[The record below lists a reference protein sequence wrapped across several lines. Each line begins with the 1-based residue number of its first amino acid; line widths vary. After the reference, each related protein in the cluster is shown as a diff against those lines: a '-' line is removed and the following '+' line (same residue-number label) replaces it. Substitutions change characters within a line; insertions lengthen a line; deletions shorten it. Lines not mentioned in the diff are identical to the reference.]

1 MTDKPKIGLALSG
14 GVGYCLAHIGVIKAL
29 EQRGL
34 EADVVAGTSGG
45 ALIGCLY
52 ASGLRSDRLEQI
64 AREISWT
71 KLMSP
76 TMVFR
81 EKGLLSSEPI
91 EKLVDQ
97 LIGTKRRFNEMKL
110 PLSVT
115 AVDLISG
122 KAINFPNHP
131 DDLIAPA
138 VRASCSVPIV
148 YAPLKMGNWL
158 LSDGGILDP
167 LPMEPLK
174 RFKPDVT
181 IAVSFMPGQF
191 EPNSLFEIGVRS
203 MEIANIKESQL
214 SHKEA
219 DILIELQTGQ
229 VSSWDLKSA
238 LSLIELGQKAAEKAL
253 EASKEKLSAQKPF
266 WFDMINNKW
275 GSGS

>member
-1 MTDKPKIGLALSG
+1 MTDKLKIGLALSG

-29 EQRGL
+29 ELRGL

-52 ASGLRSDRLEQI
+52 ASGLRSDRLEEI
-64 AREISWT
+64 ARQISWT

-115 AVDLISG
+115 AVDLITG
-122 KAINFPNHP
+122 KAVNFPNHS
-131 DDLIAPA
+131 DDLVAPT

-148 YAPLKMGNWL
+148 YAPLKMGDWL

-167 LPMEPLK
+167 LPMEALK
-174 RFKPDVT
+174 AFKPDVT

-191 EPNSLFEIGVRS
+191 EPSNLFEIGVRS

-214 SHKEA
+214 SRKDA
-219 DILIELQTGQ
+219 DILIELNTGQ

-238 LSLIELGQKAAEKAL
+238 LSLIELGQTTAEKAL
-253 EASKEKLSAQKPF
+253 DAAREKLSVQKPF
-266 WFDMINNKW
+266 WFDVLNKKW
-275 GSGS
+275 ESQN

>member
-1 MTDKPKIGLALSG
+1 MIKTDKPKIGLALSG

-29 EQRGL
+29 EERGL
-34 EADVVAGTSGG
+34 EADMVAGTSGG

-97 LIGTKRRFNEMKL
+97 LIGSKRRFNEMKL
-110 PLSVT
+110 PLSVS

-122 KAINFPNHP
+122 KEIIFPNHP

-167 LPMEPLK
+167 LPIEPLK
-174 RFKPDVT
+174 TLKPDIT
-181 IAVSFMPGQF
+181 IAVSFLPGQF
-191 EPNSLFEIGVRS
+191 EPANLFEIGVRS
-203 MEIANIKESQL
+203 MEIANIKESQM
-214 SHKEA
+214 SRKDA

-253 EASKEKLSAQKPF
+253 EAAKDKLSAQKPF
-266 WFDMINNKW
+266 WFDMINKNW
-275 GSGS
+275 GS

>member
-29 EQRGL
+29 EARGL

-45 ALIGCLY
+45 ALIGCFY
-52 ASGLRSDRLEQI
+52 ASGLRSDRLEEI

-81 EKGLLSSEPI
+81 DKGLLSSEPI

-97 LIGTKRRFNEMKL
+97 MIGTKRRFNEMKL
-110 PLSVT
+110 PLTVT

-122 KAINFPNHP
+122 KEIIFPNHP

-138 VRASCSVPIV
+138 VRASCSVPLV

-167 LPMEPLK
+167 LPIEPLK
-174 RFKPDVT
+174 MLKPDIT

-191 EPNSLFEIGVRS
+191 EPANLFEIGVRS
-203 MEIANIKESQL
+203 MEIANIKESQM
-214 SHKEA
+214 SRRDA

-238 LSLIELGQKAAEKAL
+238 LSLIELGQRTAEMAL
-253 EASKEKLSAQKPF
+253 EEAKDKLSAQKPF
-266 WFDMINNKW
+266 WFDMINKNW
-275 GSGS
+275 GSGK

>member
-14 GVGYCLAHIGVIKAL
+14 GVGYCLAHVGVIKAL
-29 EQRGL
+29 EKRGL

-52 ASGLRSDRLEQI
+52 ASGLKSDRLEQI

-71 KLMSP
+71 KLMSA
-76 TMVFR
+76 TRVFLN
-81 EKGLLSSEPI
+81 KGLLSSEPI

-97 LIGTKRRFNEMKL
+97 LIGEKRRFNEMKL
-110 PLSVT
+110 PLAVT
-115 AVDLISG
+115 AVDLITG
-122 KAINFPNHP
+122 KEIVFPNHP

-167 LPMEPLK
+167 LPIESLK

-191 EPNSLFEIGVRS
+191 EPANLFEIGVRS
-203 MEIANIKESQL
+203 MEIANIRESQM
-214 SHKEA
+214 SRDEA
-219 DILIELQTGQ
+219 DILIELETGQ
-229 VSSWDLKSA
+229 VPSWDLKAA
-238 LSLIELGQKAAEKAL
+238 LGLIELGQKAAEKAL
-253 EASKEKLSAQKPF
+253 ETAKDKLSAQKPF
-266 WFDMINNKW
+266 WFDMINKNW
-275 GSGS
+275 GTGK

>member
-52 ASGLRSDRLEQI
+52 ASGIKSDRLEEI
-64 AREISWT
+64 AKEISWS
-71 KLMSP
+71 KLMAP

-81 EKGLLSSEPI
+81 DKGLLSSEPI
-91 EKLVDQ
+91 EKLVEE
-97 LIGTKRRFNEMKL
+97 LIGSKRRFNEMKL
-110 PLSVT
+110 PLAVT

-122 KAINFPNHP
+122 KEIVFPNHP

-138 VRASCSVPIV
+138 VRASCSVPLV

-167 LPMEPLK
+167 LPIEPLK
-174 RFKPDVT
+174 MLKPDIT
-181 IAVSFMPGQF
+181 IAVSFSPGQF
-191 EPNSLFEIGVRS
+191 EPGNLFEIGVRS
-203 MEIANIKESQL
+203 MEIANIRESQM
-214 SHKEA
+214 SRQDA
-219 DILIELQTGQ
+219 DILIELETGQ
-229 VSSWDLKSA
+229 VPSWDLKAA
-238 LSLIELGQKAAEKAL
+238 LGLIELGQQSAEKAL
-253 EASKEKLSAQKPF
+253 EAAKEKLSVQKPF
-266 WFDMINNKW
+266 WFDMLTKKW
-275 GSGS
+275 GTQN